1 MTRGPT
7 RRGSGIMNT
16 THGYPG
22 EGGRRITAPFGV
34 RGLTAAQVT
43 AQAKTSRRS
52 AGVVAE
58 KWRVLHDLTDI
69 RRFLGLSAGTLSV
82 LEALLTFHPEN
93 MLVPDPEADPEMV
106 VFPSN
111 RTLAARARGL
121 SEAALRRHL
130 SALVEAGLV
139 IRRDS
144 PNGKRYARRGEGG
157 QITHAFGFDLTP
169 LAVRAEEFAA
179 RADAVRAEAAAHR
192 VAREK
197 VSLLRR
203 DCAKLLDALIAL
215 DVDAGGTGEP
225 SAQALHAQYRALLA
239 AYPRR
244 PEPADVTALGDR
256 LETLTLTVSN
266 ALIAQAESTKTSGY
280 AATNGRHI
288 QSSNSYASVCEPA
301 SEDAQK
307 ETSEISSNDRNQSAD
322 AAAIRS
328 TYPLSSVIEAC
339 PQVLDF
345 APSGVRSW
353 QDLIETTGRIRPM
366 LGISPTAWSDA
377 QEAMGQEAAA
387 ITLAAILERH
397 DSIKNAGG
405 YLRSLTE
412 RKRAG
417 KYSLGPVLQA
427 LRRARLRPRNAA

>member
-1 MTRGPT
+1 M
-7 RRGSGIMNT
+7 
-16 THGYPG
+16 
-22 EGGRRITAPFGV
+22 
-34 RGLTAAQVT
+34 
-43 AQAKTSRRS
+43 
-52 AGVVAE
+52 
-58 KWRVLHDLTDI
+58 
-69 RRFLGLSAGTLSV
+69 
-82 LEALLTFHPEN
+82 
-93 MLVPDPEADPEMV
+93 
-106 VFPSN
+106 
-111 RTLAARARGL
+111 
-121 SEAALRRHL
+121 
-130 SALVEAGLV
+130 
-139 IRRDS
+139 
-144 PNGKRYARRGEGG
+144 
-157 QITHAFGFDLTP
+157 
-169 LAVRAEEFAA
+169 
-179 RADAVRAEAAAHR
+179 
-192 VAREK
+192 
-197 VSLLRR
+197 
-203 DCAKLLDALIAL
+203 
-215 DVDAGGTGEP
+215 
-225 SAQALHAQYRALLA
+225 
-239 AYPRR
+239 
-244 PEPADVTALGDR
+244 
-256 LETLTLTVSN
+256 SN

-417 KYSLGPVLQA
+417 KILPQA
-427 LRRARLRPRNAA
+427 CPTGSPSSTITPSIDGLSHPWLSCMIKASTGRLYVRQSGVVV

>member
-1 MTRGPT
+1 MTATRG
-7 RRGSGIMNT
+7 SL
-16 THGYPG
+16 G
-22 EGGRRITAPFGV
+22 EAARRITTPFGG
-34 RGLTAAQVT
+34 RALTAAQVA
-43 AQAKTSRRS
+43 AQADATGRP
-52 AGVVAE
+52 AGIVAE
-58 KWRVLHDLTDI
+58 KWRVLHDLTAI
-69 RRFLGLSAGTLSV
+69 RVSLGLSAATLVV
-82 LEALLTFHPEN
+82 LEALLTFHPET
-93 MLVPDPEADPEMV
+93 MLAPDPEADSDLV

-157 QITHAFGFDLTP
+157 QVTHAFGFDLTP
-169 LAVRAEEFAA
+169 LAVRAEEFAG
-179 RADAVRAEAAAHR
+179 RAAAVRAEALALSI
-192 VAREK
+192 AREK

-215 DVDAGGTGEP
+215 DDGVAGEP

-244 PEPADVTALGDR
+244 PEPVDVMILGDG
-256 LETLTLTVSN
+256 LEALALAVSS
-266 ALIAQAESTKTSGY
+266 ALIARAESTKTSGN
-280 AATNGRHI
+280 AAHSERHK
-288 QSSNSYASVCEPA
+288 QNSNPNVSDCEPA
-301 SEDAQK
+301 SGDAQK
-307 ETSEISSNDRNQSAD
+307 ESAEPESGGMRQ
-322 AAAIRS
+322 AAPEYSIRS
-328 TYPLSSVIEAC
+328 TYPLRSVLEVC

-345 APSGVRSW
+345 APAGVRSW